1 MQHNKLG
8 KTSPNSYMIVTG
20 GEELPNTMIGAPMI
34 EDKSTDRGASREYPN
49 VLVNSFGDLAGS

>member
-1 MQHNKLG
+1 
-8 KTSPNSYMIVTG
+8 MIVTG